1 MMSPF
6 ELTPTLA
13 PGGTTVP
20 RIPFSTRAAGSVK
33 LSWAQAPPTCAPMK
47 QLVQLNTGTGATS
60 TGRSA
65 ARAGAATADSKV
77 AALPSSSFFIAAP
90 SLVRA
95 AYIASQKL
103 RNSVLL
109 PLAPSLVPSNFS

>member
-1 MMSPF
+1 MSPF

-33 LSWAQAPPTCAPMK
+33 LSCAQAPPTCAPMK
-47 QLVQLNTGTGATS
+47 QLVQLNTGIGATS

-65 ARAGAATADSKV
+65 ARAGAASKTA
-77 AALPSSSFFIAAP
+77 APASSSFFIAAP
-90 SLVRA
+90 SMFVRTGLHGQPEA
-95 AYIASQKL
+95 EEQ
-103 RNSVLL
+103 
-109 PLAPSLVPSNFS
+109 